1 MKNQLLCLLLLVL
14 CLPALRPAEPT
25 PAASKGALT
34 LNGTPIDFE
43 KFGINSEG
51 VMALYQ
57 GNVTSYR
64 RKAIPFRLMVSRDKK
79 VIWTWPRNND
89 LETYAQ
95 PMDEVWP
102 FVRLGDE
109 LIVEPSRPTDGEARR
124 VIKIQKLNW
133 YNWFNW
139 RPKSG
144 NDGC

>member
-1 MKNQLLCLLLLVL
+1 MKNQLFCLLVITL

-25 PAASKGALT
+25 PATSRSALT
-34 LNGTPIDFE
+34 LNGTPINYE
-43 KFGINSEG
+43 EFGINSQG
-51 VMALYQ
+51 VLALYQ
-57 GNVTSYR
+57 GNVSSYKR
-64 RKAIPFRLMVSRDKK
+64 RAVPFRLMVSRGST
-79 VIWTWPRNND
+79 VIGQWPRGNV

-109 LIVEPSRPTDGEARR
+109 LIVTPTRPTDGESQR